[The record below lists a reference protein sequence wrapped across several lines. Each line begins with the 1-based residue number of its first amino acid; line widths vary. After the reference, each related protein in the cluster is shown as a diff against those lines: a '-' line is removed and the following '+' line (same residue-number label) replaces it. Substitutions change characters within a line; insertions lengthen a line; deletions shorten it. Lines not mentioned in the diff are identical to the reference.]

1 MARKNYNKPTPGHP
15 LAIPTE
21 DEFLVWCESKVT
33 QFVALAHKVGSEAQ
47 KEAWMQMSWNEGVVS
62 NDALIELRTREDAY
76 KAFLEC
82 GYLDYLKLVEQK
94 SPLK

>member
-1 MARKNYNKPTPGHP
+1 MARNNYTKPTPGHP

-21 DEFLVWCESKVT
+21 DEFLTWCENKVT
-33 QFVALAHKVGSEAQ
+33 QFVALAYKVGQDSQ
-47 KEAWMQMSWNEGVVS
+47 KEAWMHMSWTEGNNS

-76 KAFLEC
+76 RAFLEC
-82 GYLDYLKLVEQK
+82 EYADYLKLVEQK